1 MARQTERLSD
11 LSVRGKSKAGVY
23 ADGRNLYLQVS
34 PSNTKSWLFR
44 FMLSGRERCMGLGPY
59 PDVTLA
65 AARNKALECRHM
77 LRDGIDPIEYRLA
90 KKAATKLMA
99 GKNIIFQECAEDHI
113 EAHRP
118 GWRNPKHAAQWRSTL
133 ETYAYP
139 IIGQVPVGDIDTGLI
154 MRVLKPIWQ
163 TKTETASRLRQRIEA
178 VIDGAIALGLRSGDN
193 PARWRG
199 HLQNLLPSQS
209 KVSRVQH
216 FKAMA
221 YTDIPAFFR
230 DLRQRDA
237 ISARA
242 MAFSILT
249 AARSGEVR
257 GVTWDEI
264 DMDQAIWTIP
274 EERTKSGRPH
284 RIPLSPEALAVLHR
298 MKAIQVLGEEH
309 VFPGRRP
316 GRQMSE
322 NTMRKF
328 LQSDMQRDGLTV
340 HGFRS
345 TFRDWAAEQSNFPRE
360 VAEAALA
367 HALKDKTEAAYQRAD
382 LLERRRKLME
392 MWAGYC
398 ASGASMGNVS
408 AIRKGGNS
416 I

>member
-1 MARQTERLSD
+1 MARKTERLSD
-11 LSVRGKSKAGVY
+11 LTVRRKSKTGTY
-23 ADGRNLYLQVS
+23 ADGRGLYLQVS

-44 FMLSGRERCMGLGPY
+44 FMLSGRERWMGLGPY

-65 AARNKALECRHM
+65 AARDIALKCRHL
-77 LRDGIDPIEYRLA
+77 LRDGVDPIENRRA
-90 KKAATKLMA
+90 KKATAKLLA
-99 GKNIIFQECAEDHI
+99 GKNITFQERAEDHI
-113 EAHRP
+113 DAHKP

-133 ETYAYP
+133 KTYAYP
-139 IIGQVPVGDIDTGLI
+139 IIGQVPVGEIDTGHV
-154 MRVLKPIWQ
+154 MRILEPIWQ
-163 TKTETASRLRQRIEA
+163 TKTETANRLRQRIEA
-178 VIDGAIALGLRSGDN
+178 VIDGAIAFGLRSGDN

-209 KVSRVQH
+209 KVRRVQH

-221 YTDIPAFFR
+221 YTEIPGFFR

-237 ISARA
+237 VSACA
-242 MAFSILT
+242 MSFSILT

-284 RIPLSPEALAVLHR
+284 RIPLSSEALAVLNS
-298 MKAIQVLGEEH
+298 MKAIQVDGEEH

-328 LQSDMQRDGLTV
+328 LQNDMQREGLTV

-367 HALKDKTEAAYQRAD
+367 HALKDKTEAAYQRGD
-382 LLERRRKLME
+382 LLEKRRDLME
-392 MWAGYC
+392 AWANYC
-398 ASGASMGNVS
+398 SSLE
-408 AIRKGGNS
+408 GGKVVEFS
-416 I
+416 SLRS

>member
-1 MARQTERLSD
+1 MARKTERLTD
-11 LSVRGKSKAGVY
+11 LNVRRKSKAGAY
-23 ADGRNLYLQVS
+23 ADGRGLYLQVS
-34 PSNTKSWLFR
+34 PSETKSWLFR
-44 FMLSGRERCMGLGPY
+44 FMLSGRERWMGLGPY

-65 AARNKALECRHM
+65 EARDKALECRQM
-77 LRDGIDPIEYRLA
+77 LRDGVDPIEYRRA
-90 KKAATKLMA
+90 KRVATKLMA
-99 GKNIIFQECAEDHI
+99 GKNMTFQECAEDHI

-163 TKTETASRLRQRIEA
+163 TKTETANRLRQRIEA
-178 VIDGAIALGLRSGDN
+178 VIDGAIALGHRSGDN

-221 YTDIPAFFR
+221 YTDIPTFFR

-257 GVTWDEI
+257 GVTWVEI
-264 DMDQAIWTIP
+264 NMDQAIWTIP

-284 RIPLSPEALAVLHR
+284 RIPLSPEALAVLHK
-298 MKAIQVLGEEH
+298 MKAIQVHGEEH

-328 LQSDMQRDGLTV
+328 LQNDMQRDGLTV

-345 TFRDWAAEQSNFPRE
+345 TFRDWAAEQSSCPRE

-367 HALKDKTEAAYQRAD
+367 HALKDKTEAAYQRGD
-382 LLERRRKLME
+382 LLEKRRELMVA
-392 MWAGYC
+392 WADHC
-398 ASGASMGNVS
+398 ASL
-408 AIRKGGNS
+408 RKGEVVDITS
-416 I
+416 FRP

>member
-1 MARQTERLSD
+1 MARQTERLTD
-11 LSVRGKSKAGVY
+11 LTVRQKSKSGAY
-23 ADGRNLYLQVS
+23 ADGRGLYLQVS
-34 PSNTKSWLFR
+34 PSETKSWLFR
-44 FMLSGRERCMGLGPY
+44 YMLSGRERWMGLGPY
-59 PDVTLA
+59 SDVTLA
-65 AARNKALECRHM
+65 AARDKALECRQM
-77 LRDGIDPIEYRLA
+77 LRDGVDPIENRRTT
-90 KKAATKLMA
+90 KAAAKLMA

-139 IIGQVPVGDIDTGLI
+139 IIGQVPVGDIDTGLVI
-154 MRVLKPIWQ
+154 RVLKPIWQ
-163 TKTETASRLRQRIEA
+163 TKTETANRLRQRIEA

-199 HLQNLLPSQS
+199 NLQKLLPRQS
-209 KVSRVQH
+209 KVSRVRH

-221 YTDIPAFFR
+221 YSDIPVFFR

-274 EERTKSGRPH
+274 EERTKAGRPH
-284 RIPLSPEALAVLHR
+284 RIPLSSEAMAVLYE
-298 MKAIQVLGEEH
+298 MKAVKIDGEERI
-309 VFPGRRP
+309 FPGRRP

-328 LQSDMQRDGLTV
+328 LQNDMKRDGLTV

-345 TFRDWAAEQSNFPRE
+345 TFRDWTAEQSSFPRE

-367 HALKDKTEAAYQRAD
+367 HALKDKTEAAYQRGD
-382 LLERRRKLME
+382 LLEKRRELME
-392 MWAGYC
+392 AWADYC
-398 ASGASMGNVS
+398 ASLS
-408 AIRKGGNS
+408 KGIS
-416 I
+416 RQHK